1 MNKLTKALQKKFYEA
16 DLIAK
21 NSGLGDE
28 ETQVYRHVMMITALA
43 NEMSPNNRKALEKMR
58 RESEERLKNTR
69 CQSIIS
75 DLLMQTNNI
84 TSSFE
89 EW

>member
-43 NEMSPNNRKALEKMR
+43 NEMSPNNRKALEKNATRIR
-58 RESEERLKNTR
+58 RAIEKYTL
-69 CQSIIS
+69 SIDYFRSS
-75 DLLMQTNNI
+75 DANKQYHL
-84 TSSFE
+84 FV
-89 EW
+89 